1 MAPLLTPLRP
11 IDRDTL
17 KILNKHLETGSGLV
31 NKHVVDPVLDF
42 VGPVIGGILRG
53 LDNQNM
59 NYSITPGNQRVKGP
73 GNATAT
79 AEVVGNILDLPATG
93 VAEVAKNLGA
103 GPETQKLIHTAA
115 DLLIPLPAARALKR
129 VKTGAQTLGTIKL
142 PKTTPK
148 IPITPSVKPT
158 NGLTITTRQAQRLQL
173 GKFSNNAIM
182 RAKLGG
188 AAAQR
193 ARDSGSVNLSNVV
206 DVLSLPKTGTQ
217 RPPLTSAAIVEK
229 FKDKGFVPSGTLPL
243 ARQVAQVIKMDTQL
257 ARVSNLKNPNT
268 RYEALALPTW
278 SQSTYLKSFNRL
290 PPQLQKRILDLR
302 ARSGERVH
310 LHHWNSKMVDAKR
323 KERMIALVN
332 EGKASRDDIRLLDF
346 VLESRGEP
354 GGGIWRPDGTKTI
367 GALPEG
373 FHQGVHARYQAAG
386 LEKKWNWGSAVEKE
400 LGSIDNPT
408 DLIEH
413 AIQQRESMVPIN
425 LRVKDEAQRLW
436 GLRF

>member
-1 MAPLLTPLRP
+1 MYKQLQDKGEFKFLNITGHQIREGALSIIPRETKDAVKKKISDTSKLLAEGDLALKDLSEVHNPGSTLAIEQRREKASEAVSAVTTPLSNASKWFSDKTNTAP
-11 IDRDTL
+11 WVSDEVGAALI
-17 KILNKHLETGSGLV
+17 TGGTSLIARRFMQAV
-31 NKHVVDPVLDF
+31 KLANTARRISSTADKVTTTA
-42 VGPVIGGILRG
+42 
-53 LDNQNM
+53 NQ
-59 NYSITPGNQRVKGP
+59 
-73 GNATAT
+73 
-79 AEVVGNILDLPATG
+79 
-93 VAEVAKNLGA
+93 
-103 GPETQKLIHTAA
+103 
-115 DLLIPLPAARALKR
+115 AR
-129 VKTGAQTLGTIKL
+129 
-142 PKTTPK
+142 
-148 IPITPSVKPT
+148 
-158 NGLTITTRQAQRLQL
+158 QL
-173 GKFSNNAIM
+173 GKYSNNAIT
-182 RAKLGG
+182 RAKRGG
-188 AAAQR
+188 AVAQR
-193 ARDSGSVNLSNVV
+193 VRERGNVDLSNVA

-257 ARVSNLKNPNT
+257 ARVSKLKNPNT

-290 PPQLQKRILDLR
+290 PSQLQKRILDLR

-346 VLESRGEP
+346 ALESRGEP

-400 LGSIDNPT
+400 LGAIDNPT

>member
-1 MAPLLTPLRP
+1 MQAAKLANTAR
-11 IDRDTL
+11 
-17 KILNKHLETGSGLV
+17 KISSTADKVTTTA
-31 NKHVVDPVLDF
+31 
-42 VGPVIGGILRG
+42 
-53 LDNQNM
+53 NQ
-59 NYSITPGNQRVKGP
+59 
-73 GNATAT
+73 
-79 AEVVGNILDLPATG
+79 
-93 VAEVAKNLGA
+93 
-103 GPETQKLIHTAA
+103 
-115 DLLIPLPAARALKR
+115 AR
-129 VKTGAQTLGTIKL
+129 
-142 PKTTPK
+142 
-148 IPITPSVKPT
+148 
-158 NGLTITTRQAQRLQL
+158 QL

-193 ARDSGSVNLSNVV
+193 VKQSGSVDLSNVA

-217 RPPLTSAAIVEK
+217 RPPLTNAAIVEK
-229 FKDKGFVPSGTLPL
+229 FKAKGYVPSSTLPL

-290 PPQLQKRILDLR
+290 PSQLQKRILDLR

-346 VLESRGEP
+346 ALESRGEP
-354 GGGIWRPDGTKTI
+354 GGGIWRPDGTKTL

-373 FHQGVHARYQAAG
+373 FHQDVHARYQAAG